1 MLAPLVVLSPISG
14 HPQRMGR
21 VHEPSCNIDSSSSFH
36 AKISDQTK
44 GGWWMRPPPI
54 SPEDWMKRIKPIAMA
69 AWDQGV
75 ERARNGLPFDTDLSS
90 LGLFGFFAPR
100 PIYAVECPP
109 NIERVTPASHEVII
123 RESARDRVFAL
134 QYPDLGDDW
143 DDKDG
148 PVGCYI
154 EDTHVVGEP
163 VVLKTSL
170 EWGLFFLEEVHRAYL
185 GGQQQ
190 GGKVDDLRLP
200 WPGWARSFMW
210 RMNSMFTTKIPGQ
223 KLVPSLWE
231 THVGYLVLDEVFPN
245 RPRKELLKSVITT
258 SRWNRVL

>member
-1 MLAPLVVLSPISG
+1 
-14 HPQRMGR
+14 
-21 VHEPSCNIDSSSSFH
+21 
-36 AKISDQTK
+36 
-44 GGWWMRPPPI
+44 
-54 SPEDWMKRIKPIAMA
+54 MKKVKPFALA
-69 AWDQGV
+69 AWNHGV
-75 ERARNGLPFDTDLSS
+75 ERARNGLPFDTALSS
-90 LGLFGFFAPR
+90 LGLAGFFPPR

-109 NIERVTPASHEVII
+109 YIKRVTPPAHEVII
-123 RESARDRVFAL
+123 PASAGDRVFAL

-163 VVLKTSL
+163 VILKTSL

-185 GGQQQ
+185 GGQQL
-190 GGKVDDLRLP
+190 GREVDPHLP
-200 WPGWARSFMW
+200 WPGWSRSFMW
-210 RMNSMFTTKIPGQ
+210 RINSRFTTKIPGQ

-231 THVGYLVLDEVFPN
+231 THVGCLVLDEVFPN
-245 RPRKELLKSVITT
+245 RPQKELLKSVITT